1 MASRARTISGWVLKS
16 IGILIAAILLYQ
28 LWLFG
33 WVCWYAWQP
42 PQSSAIMREEIH
54 RLRET
59 DPEAGIDYRWV
70 DYAQINVRLKQ
81 AVVAAE
87 DGNFVE
93 HGGVDWDAI
102 ESAYAHNRE
111 LEEAREAALARGR
124 KPSSRPMRGGSTI
137 TQQLAKNLLLSNERS
152 YVRKGQELVITYMIE
167 LVMSKQRIL
176 ELYLNVAEWGE
187 GVFGAEAAA
196 QHYFGVP
203 ASKLSAYQSAKLAAM
218 LPRPRFY
225 DKNRNSAYLASRTD
239 VLARRIGSAE
249 IP

>member
-1 MASRARTISGWVLKS
+1 MASSVRRVTGWVFKG
-16 IGILIAAILLYQ
+16 IGVLLAAVVLYQ
-28 LWLFG
+28 VWLFG
-33 WVCWYAWQP
+33 WVCWYAWQA
-42 PQSSAIMREEIH
+42 PQSTSVMREELH

-59 DPEAGIDYRWV
+59 DPDAGIDYRWV
-70 DYAQINVRLKQ
+70 DYAAISMRLKQ

-102 ESAYAHNRE
+102 ENAYAHNRE
-111 LEEAREAALARGR
+111 LEEAREAAVARGR

-137 TQQLAKNLLLSNERS
+137 TQQLAKNLLLSNSRN
-152 YVRKGQELVITYMIE
+152 YLRKGQELVITYMIE

-196 QHYFGVP
+196 QHYYGIP
-203 ASKLSAYQSAKLAAM
+203 ASKLSVQQSARLAAM

-225 DKNRNSAYLASRTD
+225 DKNRGSAYLASRAD
-239 VLARRIGSAE
+239 RLSRYLGSAE